1 VSALSVYDLNSLE
14 MADTTWHIPAV
25 AGVIVGGIAT
35 HLWLTYNK
43 RARRGGGEIEGL
55 SGYRR
60 RGRRRSSRGRRCM
73 RFKSTRAGRRCA
85 RFA

>member
-1 VSALSVYDLNSLE
+1 MLTAYDLNNLE

-25 AGVIVGGIAT
+25 AGAIVGGIAT

-43 RARRGGGEIEGL
+43 RARYGGGEVDGL

-60 RGRRRSSRGRRCM
+60 RGRRSSSRGRTCA
-73 RFKSTRAGRRCA
+73 RFKNTRSGRRCA
-85 RFA
+85 RFL